1 MKIKRMVSVYDY
13 YNQNSGFNPLFDLA
27 QKTKLIDFLGQFFKN
42 DPDQHNPDCQPAAVV
57 YFNRFVPALQNLS
70 NTEAACGSI
79 AASGI
84 VFKARRSRVYGQA
97 APVVADR
104 VWRTT
109 IRFDFHA

>member
-1 MKIKRMVSVYDY
+1 MKIKRMVSIYDY
-13 YNQNSGFNPLFDLA
+13 YNQNGGFDPQFDRE
-27 QKTKLIDFLGQFFKN
+27 QKRKLITFLEQFWSN
-42 DPDQHNPDCQPAAVV
+42 DPDQYDPDCQPAAVV
-57 YFNRFVPALQNLS
+57 YFNRFAPVLQNLS
-70 NTEAACGSI
+70 NTEAASGAI
-79 AASGI
+79 AAAGI